1 MKQPVNAVIMKAG
14 LFLSS
19 RSKDIVVLVSIL
31 NTTQF
36 QILNLS
42 FAPEVLEDFIYT
54 YLPNLCIFNRFLK
67 QLPSNKGKMCQ
78 VMEKERNPQYV

>member
-1 MKQPVNAVIMKAG
+1 MRNFRLKKKKIPKKGVKQPVNAVIMKVG

-42 FAPEVLEDFIYT
+42 FAREVLEDFIH
-54 YLPNLCIFNRFLK
+54 IFT
-67 QLPSNKGKMCQ
+67 
-78 VMEKERNPQYV
+78 